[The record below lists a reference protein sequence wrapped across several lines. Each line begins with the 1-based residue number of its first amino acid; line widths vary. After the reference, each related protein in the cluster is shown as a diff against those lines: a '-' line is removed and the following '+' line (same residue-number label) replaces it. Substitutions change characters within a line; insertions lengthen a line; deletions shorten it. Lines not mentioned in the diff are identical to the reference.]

1 MKIREVIVV
10 EGKDDT
16 AAVKAAV
23 DAETIETHGFGMS
36 EEMWTKIAAAHDSC
50 GIIVFTDP
58 DFAGES
64 IRKKILARYP
74 DAGQAFLPQSDALKK
89 GDIGVENAKPEAIRA
104 ALEKAHYTVKDP
116 EEDPFTMADMIGAG
130 LSGRPE
136 SRIRRQK
143 LAAQLGI
150 GYGNTGAMLAK
161 LNAFGISR
169 KDFHGAL
176 QSIDHQAD

>member
-1 MKIREVIVV
+1 MKIREVIIV

-36 EEMWTKIAAAHDSC
+36 DAMWKKIAAAHDSC

-58 DFAGES
+58 DHAGKT
-64 IRKKILARYP
+64 IRRKITERYP
-74 DAGQAFLPQSDALKK
+74 DAGQAYLPRSKAMKK
-89 GDIGVENAKPEAIRA
+89 DNVGVENAKPEAIRE
-104 ALEKAHYTVKDP
+104 ALARAHYTVRETAD
-116 EEDPFTMADMIGAG
+116 EITMQDMILAG

-136 SRIRRQK
+136 SRKRRQK
-143 LAAQLGI
+143 LADALGI
-150 GYGNTGAMLAK
+150 GYGNTGAMLAA

-176 QSIDHQAD
+176 QSIDHQTD